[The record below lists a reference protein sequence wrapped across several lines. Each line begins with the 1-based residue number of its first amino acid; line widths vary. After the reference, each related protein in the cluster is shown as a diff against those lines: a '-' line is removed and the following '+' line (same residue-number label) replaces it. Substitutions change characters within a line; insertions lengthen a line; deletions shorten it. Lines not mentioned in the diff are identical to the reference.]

1 MRPIFHLVLATAM
14 MSIAAIQSAPAQ
26 DDPTAYLVTYI
37 DALPAAEDQSAAL
50 LKQLADASRKEA
62 GNLRFEV
69 LQRTT
74 PSNQF
79 LVLEAWKDKA
89 AMDAHMAAA
98 STKQL
103 RDKLLPMLLAPID
116 DRTSI
121 ATSVS
126 PMQTARGAVYVATHV
141 DVAPP
146 MREKTLG
153 VLKPFADVTRK
164 DGGNVRF
171 DVLQQTAR
179 TNHFTV
185 VEVWTDQKSSDAHE
199 LTAHGK
205 QYRSDLAPMIGA
217 LYDQRFYKPL

>member
-1 MRPIFHLVLATAM
+1 MRPIFHLMLATAM

-26 DDPTAYLVTYI
+26 EDSTAYLVTYI
-37 DALPAAEDQSAAL
+37 DALPASAKQSAAL
-50 LKQLADASRKEA
+50 LKQLADASRKEP

-69 LQRTT
+69 LQRTV
-74 PSNQF
+74 PSSQF

-103 RDKLLPMLLAPID
+103 RDKLQSLLLAPID

-126 PMQTARGAVYVATHV
+126 PMQAARGAVYVATHV

-153 VLKPFADVTRK
+153 VLKPFADVARK
-164 DGGNVRF
+164 DAGNLRF

-185 VEVWTDQKSSDAHE
+185 VEVWRDQKSSDAHE

-205 QYRSDLAPMIGA
+205 TYRSDLAPMIGA

>member
-14 MSIAAIQSAPAQ
+14 MSIATIQSAPAQ
-26 DDPTAYLVTYI
+26 EDATAYLVTYI
-37 DALPAAEDQSAAL
+37 DTLPAAEGQSASL

-74 PSNQF
+74 PSSQF

-98 STKQL
+98 STKQV
-103 RDKLLPMLLAPID
+103 RDKLLPLLLAPID

-121 ATSVS
+121 ATSAS
-126 PMQTARGAVYVATHV
+126 PMQAARGAVYVATHV

-164 DGGNVRF
+164 DPGNVRF

-185 VEVWTDQKSSDAHE
+185 VEAWTDQKSSDAHE
-199 LTAHGK
+199 LTTHGK

>member
-1 MRPIFHLVLATAM
+1 MRPFIHLMLATAM
-14 MSIAAIQSAPAQ
+14 MSVAAIQPAPAQ
-26 DDPTAYLVTYI
+26 DDATAYLVTYI
-37 DALPAAEDQSAAL
+37 DALAASTKQSAAL
-50 LKQLADASRKEA
+50 LKQLADASRKEP

-69 LQRTT
+69 LQRTV

-98 STKQL
+98 ATKQL
-103 RDKLLPMLLAPID
+103 REKLQPLLLAPID

-126 PMQTARGAVYVATHV
+126 PMQAARGAIYVATHV

-146 MREKTLG
+146 NREKTIG

-164 DGGNVRF
+164 DAGSVRF

-185 VEVWTDQKSSDAHE
+185 VEVWKDQKSSDAHE

-205 QYRSDLAPMIGA
+205 AYRADLAPMLGA

>member
-1 MRPIFHLVLATAM
+1 MRPIIHLVLATAM
-14 MSIAAIQSAPAQ
+14 MSVAAIQSAPAQ
-26 DDPTAYLVTYI
+26 DDATAYLVTYI
-37 DALPAAEDQSAAL
+37 DALPASTKQSAAL
-50 LKQLADASRKEA
+50 LKQIADAGRKEA

-69 LQRTT
+69 LQRTA
-74 PSNQF
+74 PASQF

-89 AMDAHMAAA
+89 AFEAHMAAA
-98 STKQL
+98 STKDL
-103 RDKLLPMLLAPID
+103 REKLKPLLLAPID

-126 PMQTARGAVYVATHV
+126 PVAAGRGAVYVATHV

-146 MREKTLG
+146 MRDKTLG
-153 VLKPFADVTRK
+153 VLKPFADMTRK
-164 DGGNVRF
+164 DAGNVRF

-185 VEVWTDQKSSDAHE
+185 VEVWKDQKSSDGHE

-205 QYRSDLAPMIGA
+205 TYRSDLAPMIGA

>member
-14 MSIAAIQSAPAQ
+14 MSMAAIQSAPAQ
-26 DDPTAYLVTYI
+26 DDQTAYLVTYI
-37 DALPAAEDQSAAL
+37 DALPASTNQSAAL

-69 LQRTT
+69 LQRTA
-74 PSNQF
+74 PSSQF

-89 AMDAHMAAA
+89 ARDAHMAAA

-103 RDKLLPMLLAPID
+103 REKLQPLLLAPID

-126 PMQTARGAVYVATHV
+126 PMQAGSGAVYVATHV
-141 DVAPP
+141 DVGPP
-146 MREKTLG
+146 SREKTIG

-164 DGGNVRF
+164 DAGNVRF

-185 VEVWTDQKSSDAHE
+185 VEVWRDQKSSDDHE

-205 QYRSDLAPMIGA
+205 AYRADLAPMLGA